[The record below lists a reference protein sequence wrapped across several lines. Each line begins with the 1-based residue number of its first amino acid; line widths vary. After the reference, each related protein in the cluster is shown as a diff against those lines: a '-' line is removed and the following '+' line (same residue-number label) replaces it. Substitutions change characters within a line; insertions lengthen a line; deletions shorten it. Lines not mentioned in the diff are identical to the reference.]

1 MHESLT
7 AIRDSGDFNLGNFL
21 EKSFVLVIKSGGQ
34 RTGKHWEALESTG
47 KEWTGINTLETHS
60 PPPVNIPNNRHC
72 IPGAS
77 HPVLPTMPLVRIV

>member
-34 RTGKHWEALESTG
+34 RTGKHREG
-47 KEWTGINTLETHS
+47 IGRNRKE
-60 PPPVNIPNNRHC
+60 
-72 IPGAS
+72 
-77 HPVLPTMPLVRIV
+77 